1 MIRKVKK
8 AECVVE
14 RLSVRMP
21 QSLSS
26 DKKVIFRK
34 NEQIRTK
41 TQLLDELVTI
51 KERIQANKLK
61 DDE

>member
-14 RLSVRMP
+14 RLSVKMP